1 MSTYIPSVAE
11 TVLGMIGLIVL
22 ACLLAHL
29 KKPTTP
35 GRNEQ
40 LIRRHRRI
48 QEHQLGEAYRDD
60 GYTLIQTMA
69 FVASLLG
76 ALLLAPVC
84 FFIIT
89 VIFGA
94 QEPRW

>member
-22 ACLLAHL
+22 ACLLAQL

-48 QEHQLGEAYRDD
+48 QERQLGEAYRDD
-60 GYTLIQTMA
+60 GYTQ
-69 FVASLLG
+69 
-76 ALLLAPVC
+76 P
-84 FFIIT
+84 FFLFCIT
-89 VIFGA
+89 GIFGA
-94 QEPRW
+94 HAVLAIGYAITCAVFGCEPPRW

>member
-22 ACLLAHL
+22 ACLLAQL

-48 QEHQLGEAYRDD
+48 REQQLGEAYRDD
-60 GYTLIQTMA
+60 GYALPQILGFIACLMATLLT
-69 FVASLLG
+69 VP
-76 ALLLAPVC
+76 ALY
-84 FFIIT
+84 FIVIT
-89 VIFGA
+89 VLGA